1 MKCQNFELAD
11 DACPEPE
18 VAGSSSEGCDG
29 FGFCPL
35 VVIFLWVTKKNFKN
49 MLLKKFN
56 KKAKAFKVY
65 TEIVDN

>member
-1 MKCQNFELAD
+1 MKCQNFELVD

-18 VAGSSSEGCDG
+18 GRDD

-35 VVIFLWVTKKNFKN
+35 VVIFLWVTKKQIFKN

-56 KKAKAFKVY
+56 RKAKSFKVY
-65 TEIVDN
+65 TEIVHN